1 MALVE
6 IDIDRFKRVNDTYGH
21 AAGDRTLSMLAKLL
35 LRQLRAQDVVARLGG
50 EEFVALLPETE
61 IDRAVAVCE
70 RLRAAV
76 ADMTIEYSEH
86 SFSVTVS
93 MGVTVLLAS
102 TGPLGR
108 P

>member
-1 MALVE
+1 M
-6 IDIDRFKRVNDTYGH
+6 
-21 AAGDRTLSMLAKLL
+21 
-35 LRQLRAQDVVARLGG
+35 ARLGG

-76 ADMTIEYSEH
+76 ADMTIEYGEH

-102 TGPLGR
+102 DGAIGQSLIRADKALYRAKAEGR
-108 P
+108 NRVVVADN